1 MSGLLVTRGAPPAAD
16 RLRAAWARVCA
27 FGGADAEMLPT
38 GGGVIGVARRPW
50 QRRPDLAGS
59 TLVLRETGLLVAAD
73 ATLYDLPRL
82 RAELAARGD
91 APRGDDPAH
100 WIAAGWRVWGEALV
114 DHLVGDFAF
123 AVYDPERRRL
133 VAARDPVGSR
143 PLFHTRMEGGVALA
157 SSSRALAL
165 LRGGEGD
172 LDLADLGAQVAG
184 TLLSMGTHTAYTGVE
199 ALRPGFLLAHDDAGT
214 VVRRYWSPPDA
225 PDPTPRG
232 LDEAAEEF
240 AILLR
245 EVVRERLAPGTTSV
259 WMSGGW
265 DSTAVFGAGRA
276 ALAGAPGDDRDLRP
290 VSIRYPDGDP
300 GYETPWIEATAERW
314 GAPVEWIDSERI
326 PLVEALPERAA
337 ASDEPPA
344 HLYELWNVELARGTR
359 RVGARVALDG
369 CGGDN
374 LFQVSDVVMADDLR
388 AMRVRAAFRRARA
401 RRPLG
406 WRYLVRHALVPLLP
420 AAAAKAIEGLSGRNV
435 PRHHMELA
443 RVPWVPERFVREHG
457 LRERDLAVLEELPA
471 ASAAQA
477 ENMLYVTVPALA
489 WGGAYM
495 RGVLLQEGV
504 VARSPLLDP
513 RVIDFALRR
522 PVSDRVAESE
532 TKMLLRRAVADWV
545 PPEVLAARDRRTGV
559 TSGFSARRMRHELPA
574 LLDRLEAE
582 PLRLADLGIVDPKRF
597 GEAVNEWRSGRGD
610 HLRSDLFAALRVEF
624 WLRGRDHG

>member
-1 MSGLLVTRGAPPAAD
+1 MSGILATRGAPPAPE
-16 RLRAAWARVCA
+16 RMRRAWTRVRE
-27 FGGADAEMLPT
+27 FGGEDAELVPT
-38 GGGVIGVARRPW
+38 GEGVLGVARRAW
-50 QRRPDLAGS
+50 QRSPDLAGS
-59 TLVLRETGLLVAAD
+59 TGVLREAGLLVAAD
-73 ATLYDLPRL
+73 ATLYDLARL
-82 RAELAARGD
+82 RGDLAARGD
-91 APRGDDPAH
+91 EPRGSDPAH
-100 WIAAGWRVWGEALV
+100 WIAAAWRVWGEALV

-123 AVYDPERRRL
+123 VVFDTERRRL

-143 PLFHTRMEGGVALA
+143 PLFHTRIEGGVALA

-165 LRGGEGD
+165 LRGSESD

-184 TLLSMGTHTAYTGVE
+184 TLLSMGTHTAYAGVE
-199 ALRPGFLLAHDDAGT
+199 ALRPGFLFAHDEAGT
-214 VVRRYWSPPDA
+214 AVRRYWSPPDA
-225 PDPTPRG
+225 PDPAPLG
-232 LDEAAEEF
+232 LEEAAEEF
-240 AILLR
+240 GILLR
-245 EVVRERLAPGTTSV
+245 QVVRERMGSGTTSV

-276 ALAGAPGDDRDLRP
+276 ALAETLGDDRDLRP

-300 GYETPWIEATAERW
+300 GWETPWIEATAGRW

-326 PLVEALPERAA
+326 PLVEGLPARAGR
-337 ASDEPPA
+337 SDEPPA
-344 HLYELWNVELARGTR
+344 HLYELWNVELARGSR

-388 AMRVRAAFRRARA
+388 AMRVGAALRRARA

-420 AAAAKAIEGLSGRNV
+420 AGAAKAIEGLSGRNV

-489 WGGAYM
+489 WGGSYM
-495 RGVLLQEGV
+495 RGVLLREGV

-532 TKMLLRRAVADWV
+532 TKMLLRRAVAEWV

-559 TSGFSARRMRHELPA
+559 TSGFSARRMRAELPA

-582 PLRLADLGIVDPKRF
+582 PLRLADLGIVEPRRF
-597 GEAVNEWRSGRGD
+597 GEAVAVWRSGGGD